1 MTTLLQVL
9 VNLSYIILFASLLA
23 QIVLRSDTRIACNL
37 SAAIALLGSYF
48 LYDPEATQYL
58 IMGVVVGLLFTWLV
72 LWVDS
77 WDSTLGVDDVEVM
90 DR

>member
-37 SAAIALLGSYF
+37 SAAVALMGGYF
-48 LYDPEATQYL
+48 LYDPEAHTVPDHGRHRRPSIY
-58 IMGVVVGLLFTWLV
+58 VVGLMGGFV
-72 LWVDS
+72 
-77 WDSTLGVDDVEVM
+77 G
-90 DR
+90 